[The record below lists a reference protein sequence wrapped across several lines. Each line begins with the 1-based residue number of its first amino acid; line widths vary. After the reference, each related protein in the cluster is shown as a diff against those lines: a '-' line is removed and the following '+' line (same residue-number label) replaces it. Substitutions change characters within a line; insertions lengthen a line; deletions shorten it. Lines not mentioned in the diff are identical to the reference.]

1 MDTRSPAPGT
11 PWGSRASAGAKAG
24 SADSDM
30 GCWLDGLAAGGD
42 VTRRRPHLPHPAGLS
57 GKVGALGEATECF

>member
-11 PWGSRASAGAKAG
+11 PWGSTASAGGKPG

-30 GCWLDGLAAGGD
+30 GCWLDGLAAGVD

-57 GKVGALGEATECF
+57 GKVRALGEATECF